1 LLFKNELLINV
12 NDDNHDHIT
21 VIINIVSNIISSI
34 IIIIICISSSS
45 FSPSISSANEPFSL
59 VHFQLTLA
67 PPLVVYTMHAV
78 LLKGNYKN
86 DAAQKLP
93 RKRKMVNR

>member
-45 FSPSISSANEPFSL
+45 FSPSISSANTPFSL
-59 VHFQLTLA
+59 VHFQIA

-78 LLKGNYKN
+78 LPKGNYKT